1 MRRSWFPGWRSTH
14 ALSRPGRNLAIMRI
28 GILANS
34 LPAALK
40 IYEAASAAPD
50 TEVFVLLAP
59 AGDDK
64 DRRLATHIARFVAKS
79 GRRESLKL
87 LAKSAVTRFPKP
99 FHHPETV
106 AQLRKLKLDLGLH
119 KSGNIYRH
127 ETIESFHLGIL
138 NAHIGLLPKYR
149 GRSVMEWSLLQGD
162 PIGIS
167 VFFID
172 EGIDTGERIVL
183 SEKVDVS
190 HCATIAEAKHYL
202 FAQDA
207 RLYRRAIERLAEP
220 NPKFEANDGS
230 GHRYYVMSDLFKRVA
245 EKCLRHP
252 TQN

>member
-1 MRRSWFPGWRSTH
+1 
-14 ALSRPGRNLAIMRI
+14 MRI

-40 IYEAASAAPD
+40 IYEEVSTAPD
-50 TEVFVLLAP
+50 REVFVLLAP
-59 AGDDK
+59 VGDDK
-64 DRRLATHIARFVAKS
+64 DQRLVTHLARFVAKS

-87 LAKSAVTRFPKP
+87 LAKSAVTRFSKP
-99 FHHPETV
+99 FHHPDTA

-119 KSGNIYRH
+119 KSGSIYRR
-127 ETIESFHLGIL
+127 ETLESFRLGIL
-138 NAHIGLLPKYR
+138 NAHIGLLPQYR

-162 PIGIS
+162 PVGIS

-190 HCATIAEAKHYL
+190 HCATIAEAKQYL

-207 RLYRRAIERLAEP
+207 RFYRRAVEQLAEP
-220 NPKFEANDGS
+220 NPRFETNDGS
-230 GHRYYVMSDLFKRVA
+230 GHRYYVMSKLFQRVA
-245 EKCLRHP
+245 ENCLASQSAIR
-252 TQN
+252 NLKSEI